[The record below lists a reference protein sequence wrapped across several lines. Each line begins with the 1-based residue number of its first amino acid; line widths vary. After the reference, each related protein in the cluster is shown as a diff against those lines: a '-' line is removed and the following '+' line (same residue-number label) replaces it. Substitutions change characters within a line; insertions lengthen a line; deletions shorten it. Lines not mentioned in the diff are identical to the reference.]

1 MFLLILA
8 VNAAGWG
15 IYVLCVMPHHF
26 NYQGV
31 GGSRGLGVG
40 LGVAI
45 TAWFL
50 GFRHAFDADHI
61 SCIDNT
67 TRKLMADGKRPLG
80 SGFFFSFGHSTI
92 VVAVG
97 VGITFAARAVFGA
110 VVNPSSTFETA
121 GGTAGT
127 LVSAGFLYLI
137 AVLNL
142 IVLVGIFK
150 VFRDMRRGTYDEQEL
165 EAQLQARG
173 LMYRFF
179 GRFMKSINHTWQ
191 LYFVGLVFGIGF
203 DTATE
208 VVLLSATAYAA
219 IQGLPYYAVLA
230 LPFLFS
236 GGMMLFD
243 TLDGCFMNFAYGWAF
258 ARPVRKVYYNL
269 VITGLSIGA
278 AFIIGTIE
286 ILGLLTTEHT
296 CAAAS
301 GRSWPTSISTSP
313 GSASPHYSSP
323 SGPPPSPIGGG
334 ATLKPAGG
342 PPSPPRASP
351 GTGDGQTSEPGTE
364 ASETGVAPA
373 KRRRRPAKRRRRP
386 AKRRRRPARSDT
398 ALRQRS
404 PRRLWLAELGVVNVE
419 RLVRDEQ
426 EGHVVVL
433 GRAVLHLQPLGEPH
447 EAARAEGTG
456 VRPQNAVEDVHAV
469 GTVVR
474 VPLIGESCEVLHLHH
489 RHTGVWIL
497 DELFRREIAVELVN
511 VADLPRHGVGVP
523 AMHLTR

>member
-1 MFLLILA
+1 MSGGQGRLRRMGAELSGREWARLVAMFGFILA
-8 VNAAGWG
+8 VNAVGWC
-15 IYVLCVMPHHF
+15 IFIACVMPHHF
-26 NYQGV
+26 DYRGE

-80 SGFFFSFGHSTI
+80 TGFFFSFGHSTI

-110 VVNPSSTFETA
+110 MVDPSSAYETA
-121 GGTAGT
+121 GGAIGT
-127 LVSAGFLYLI
+127 LLSAGFLYLI

-142 IVLVGIFK
+142 IVLAGIFK
-150 VFRDMRRGTYDEQEL
+150 VFRDMRAGTYNEAEL

-179 GRFMKSINHTWQ
+179 GRFMRSINHTWQ

-208 VVLLSATAYAA
+208 VVLLAATAYAA

-243 TLDGCFMNFAYGWAF
+243 TLDGAFMNFAYGWAF

-286 ILGLLTTEHT
+286 ILGILTTEAHLHGAFWSAMANFNINIAGF
-296 CAAAS
+296 CIAALFIGVWAVALTYWRL
-301 GRSWPTSISTSP
+301 GRVESRWTANVPAGPVHSP
-313 GSASPHYSSP
+313 G
-323 SGPPPSPIGGG
+323 
-334 ATLKPAGG
+334 PA
-342 PPSPPRASP
+342 
-351 GTGDGQTSEPGTE
+351 SEP
-364 ASETGVAPA
+364 
-373 KRRRRPAKRRRRP
+373 
-386 AKRRRRPARSDT
+386 
-398 ALRQRS
+398 
-404 PRRLWLAELGVVNVE
+404 
-419 RLVRDEQ
+419 
-426 EGHVVVL
+426 
-433 GRAVLHLQPLGEPH
+433 
-447 EAARAEGTG
+447 
-456 VRPQNAVEDVHAV
+456 
-469 GTVVR
+469 
-474 VPLIGESCEVLHLHH
+474 
-489 RHTGVWIL
+489 
-497 DELFRREIAVELVN
+497 
-511 VADLPRHGVGVP
+511 
-523 AMHLTR
+523 

>member
-1 MFLLILA
+1 MQAGRDGIRATAARIRGIGAKLSGGEWGRLVSMFA
-8 VNAAGWG
+8 VIAAINAAGWG
-15 IYVLCVMPHHF
+15 IYIIYVMPHHF
-26 NYQGV
+26 DYQGES
-31 GGSRGLGVG
+31 GSRGLGVG

-80 SGFFFSFGHSTI
+80 SGFFFSFGHSTV

-97 VGITFAARAVFGA
+97 VGITVAARAVFGA
-110 VVNPSSTFETA
+110 VVDPNSGYETA
-121 GGTAGT
+121 GGALGT
-127 LVSAGFLYLI
+127 LLSASFLYLI

-150 VFRDMRRGTYDEQEL
+150 VFREMRRGTYDEEEL
-165 EAQLQARG
+165 ETQLQARG

-179 GRFMKSINHTWQ
+179 GRFMRSINHTWQ

-208 VVLLSATAYAA
+208 VVLLAATAYAA

-278 AFIIGTIE
+278 AFIIGTVE
-286 ILGLLTTEHT
+286 ILGILTTEAHLHGAFWNLMANFNINIAGF
-296 CAAAS
+296 CIAGLFAGVWAAALAY
-301 GRSWPTSISTSP
+301 W
-313 GSASPHYSSP
+313 
-323 SGPPPSPIGGG
+323 
-334 ATLKPAGG
+334 
-342 PPSPPRASP
+342 
-351 GTGDGQTSEPGTE
+351 
-364 ASETGVAPA
+364 
-373 KRRRRPAKRRRRP
+373 
-386 AKRRRRPARSDT
+386 
-398 ALRQRS
+398 
-404 PRRLWLAELGVVNVE
+404 RLGNVE
-419 RLVRDEQ
+419 ARWSSSVAGPAE
-426 EGHVVVL
+426 V
-433 GRAVLHLQPLGEPH
+433 AEP
-447 EAARAEGTG
+447 
-456 VRPQNAVEDVHAV
+456 
-469 GTVVR
+469 
-474 VPLIGESCEVLHLHH
+474 
-489 RHTGVWIL
+489 
-497 DELFRREIAVELVN
+497 
-511 VADLPRHGVGVP
+511 AD
-523 AMHLTR
+523 

>member
-1 MFLLILA
+1 MRGLRLSGGERGRLAAMFGFILA
-8 VNAAGWG
+8 LNAAGWG
-15 IYVLCVMPHHF
+15 IYIWCVMPHHF
-26 NYQGV
+26 DYQGEA
-31 GGSRGLGVG
+31 GTRGLGVG

-80 SGFFFSFGHSTI
+80 TGFFFSFGHSTI
-92 VVAVG
+92 VMAVG
-97 VGITFAARAVFGA
+97 VGITIAARVVFGA
-110 VVNPSSTFETA
+110 VVDPRSAYETA

-137 AVLNL
+137 ALLNL
-142 IVLVGIFK
+142 IVLTGIVK
-150 VFRDMRRGTYDEQEL
+150 VFRDMRRGAYDEAEL

-208 VVLLSATAYAA
+208 VVLLAATAYAA

-243 TLDGCFMNFAYGWAF
+243 TLDGVFMNFAYGWAF

-286 ILGLLTTEHT
+286 ILGVLTTEFHLHGSFWNT
-296 CAAAS
+296 MADFNINVAGFCIAGLFVLVWAAA
-301 GRSWPTSISTSP
+301 
-313 GSASPHYSSP
+313 
-323 SGPPPSPIGGG
+323 
-334 ATLKPAGG
+334 
-342 PPSPPRASP
+342 
-351 GTGDGQTSEPGTE
+351 
-364 ASETGVAPA
+364 
-373 KRRRRPAKRRRRP
+373 
-386 AKRRRRPARSDT
+386 
-398 ALRQRS
+398 
-404 PRRLWLAELGVVNVE
+404 LAYW
-419 RLVRDEQ
+419 R
-426 EGHVVVL
+426 L
-433 GRAVLHLQPLGEPH
+433 GR
-447 EAARAEGTG
+447 
-456 VRPQNAVEDVHAV
+456 VEDRWSSDMA
-469 GTVVR
+469 T
-474 VPLIGESCEVLHLHH
+474 
-489 RHTGVWIL
+489 
-497 DELFRREIAVELVN
+497 
-511 VADLPRHGVGVP
+511 VP
-523 AMHLTR
+523 AQGRDYP

>member
-1 MFLLILA
+1 MSGGYGRLRRMSADLSAREWSRMVAMFGFILA
-8 VNAAGWG
+8 VNALGWG
-15 IYVLCVMPHHF
+15 IYVLDVLPHHF
-26 NYQGV
+26 YYQGE

-40 LGVAI
+40 LGVAV

-110 VVNPSSTFETA
+110 VVNPSSSYETA
-121 GGTAGT
+121 GGAAGT

-142 IVLVGIFK
+142 IVLAGIFK
-150 VFRDMRRGTYDEQEL
+150 VFREMRNGTYDEAEL

-179 GRFMKSINHTWQ
+179 GRFMRSINHTWQ

-208 VVLLSATAYAA
+208 VLLLAATAYAA

-243 TLDGCFMNFAYGWAF
+243 TLDGTFMNFAYGWAF

-286 ILGLLTTEHT
+286 ILGILTTEVHLHGAFWSLMAVFNINVAGF
-296 CAAAS
+296 CIAGLFVAVWAAALAYWRL
-301 GRSWPTSISTSP
+301 GQVEARWA
-313 GSASPHYSSP
+313 ASVP
-323 SGPPPSPIGGG
+323 
-334 ATLKPAGG
+334 
-342 PPSPPRASP
+342 ASP
-351 GTGDGQTSEPGTE
+351 GTPDRDPG
-364 ASETGVAPA
+364 SFPA
-373 KRRRRPAKRRRRP
+373 
-386 AKRRRRPARSDT
+386 
-398 ALRQRS
+398 
-404 PRRLWLAELGVVNVE
+404 
-419 RLVRDEQ
+419 
-426 EGHVVVL
+426 
-433 GRAVLHLQPLGEPH
+433 
-447 EAARAEGTG
+447 
-456 VRPQNAVEDVHAV
+456 
-469 GTVVR
+469 
-474 VPLIGESCEVLHLHH
+474 H
-489 RHTGVWIL
+489 RG
-497 DELFRREIAVELVN
+497 A
-511 VADLPRHGVGVP
+511 
-523 AMHLTR
+523 